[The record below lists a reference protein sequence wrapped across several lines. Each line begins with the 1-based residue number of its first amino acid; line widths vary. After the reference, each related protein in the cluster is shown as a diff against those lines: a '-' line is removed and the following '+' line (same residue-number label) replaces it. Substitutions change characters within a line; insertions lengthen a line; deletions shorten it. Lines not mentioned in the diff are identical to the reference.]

1 MISNTRCFLSV
12 CMCAILISVQV
23 QAQAPTPA
31 PEPATAQPVPA
42 DAPQPVSATV
52 SEVRP
57 PEQPTR
63 PQTILP
69 EGTPVRMRIN
79 RTISSADAHEGDNV
93 DFETL
98 DDVKLGESIVVPKG
112 STAMGTVTAAQ
123 SKRRMARG
131 GKLAMNIDYVRLPS
145 GEKLP
150 LRGVQDVK
158 GGGHTGAMTAGMV
171 ATAIVFFPAAPFFLF
186 MHGKDISIPKG
197 HEVTVYTN
205 TDYDLLK
212 LAAPTGSPGVPRPLS
227 GAPLT
232 NADVIKLK
240 TAGLSDDLI
249 IDKIKASPAN
259 FRLDTGDLVDLKR
272 AGLSDALIGAMI
284 KASQR

>member
-1 MISNTRCFLSV
+1 MMPNTRYFLSV
-12 CMCAILISVQV
+12 CMCAVMANVQL
-23 QAQAPTPA
+23 QAQAPTSP
-31 PEPATAQPVPA
+31 PATAAVQQA
-42 DAPQPVSATV
+42 
-52 SEVRP
+52 RL
-57 PEQPTR
+57 PEQPAQ

-79 RTISSADAHEGDNV
+79 RTVSSADAHQGDNV

-98 DDVKLGESIVVPKG
+98 DDVKLGEFVVVPKG
-112 STAMGTVTAAQ
+112 STAMSTVTVAQ

-186 MHGKDISIPKG
+186 MKGKDISIPKG

-205 TDYDLLK
+205 TDYDLSKAK
-212 LAAPTGSPGVPRPLS
+212 LSAASPVAPPVAPKPPS
-227 GAPLT
+227 GTPLT

-240 TAGLSDDLI
+240 TAGLGDDLI
-249 IDKIKASPAN
+249 IDKIKSSPSD
-259 FRLDTGDLVDLKR
+259 FRLDAGDLVELKQ

-284 KASQR
+284 QASRR